1 MIKESGKV
9 SAGQVYVELSDRI
22 SKIEGGGGGV
32 TPSDRQKLD
41 AIPASASSSNPV
53 ALAANVPDITDLTQ
67 RVTAVEGD
75 INDIQGLI
83 PSGASSSNKL
93 ATIDDTGKTT
103 YSLKIGISGAEQLIS
118 FDGRLPDQLTFVCV
132 ALTIG
137 SNSWTLIDG
146 EYIFS
151 HNVDVFEH
159 YPLTLSLELPYMDVP
174 TPEQIADY
182 NGIVRAY
189 VSNGMLN
196 LISKRQPTAQSITIL
211 YRGLKFA

>member
-22 SKIEGGGGGV
+22 SKIEGGGV
-32 TPSDRQKLD
+32 TPTDRQKLD

-53 ALAANVPDITDLTQ
+53 ALAADIPDVTGLTQ
-67 RVTAVEGD
+67 RVTAAEGD
-75 INDIQGLI
+75 IDNIEALI

-93 ATIDDTGKTT
+93 ATIDDTGETT

-118 FDGRLPDQLTFVCV
+118 FNGSLPDQLIFVCV
-132 ALTIG
+132 GLTIFSG
-137 SNSWTLIDG
+137 AWTLTQG
-146 EYIFS
+146 EYRFTHS
-151 HNVDVFEH
+151 VDVFEN
-159 YPLTLSLELPYMDVP
+159 YPLTLSLEGSEL
-174 TPEQIADY
+174 TSEQIADY

-196 LISKRQPTAQSITIL
+196 LVSKRQPTAQSITIL

>member
-9 SAGQVYVELSDRI
+9 SAAQVYIELSDRI
-22 SKIEGGGGGV
+22 SEIEGGGV

-53 ALAANVPDITDLTQ
+53 ALAEDVPDITGLTQ
-67 RVTAVEGD
+67 RVTDAEGD
-75 INDIQGLI
+75 IDDIQALI

-93 ATIDDTGKTT
+93 ATINDTGNTE
-103 YSLKIGISGAEQLIS
+103 YSLKIGVSGAEQLIS
-118 FDGRLPDQLTFVCV
+118 FNGSLPDQLTFVNV
-132 ALTIG
+132 SLTILKAA
-137 SNSWTLIDG
+137 WKLVQG
-146 EYIFS
+146 EYILS
-151 HNVDVFEH
+151 HDVDVYEN
-159 YPLTLSLELPYMDVP
+159 YPLTIDLTDVS

-189 VSNGMLN
+189 VENGKLY
-196 LISKRQPTAQSITIL
+196 LISNRQPTANLITIR

>member
-9 SAGQVYVELSDRI
+9 SAAQVYIELSDRI
-22 SKIEGGGGGV
+22 EKIEGGGV

-53 ALAANVPDITDLTQ
+53 ALASQIPDVTGLTQ
-67 RVTAVEGD
+67 RVATAEGEID
-75 INDIQGLI
+75 DIQAII

-93 ATIDDTGKTT
+93 ATIDDTGDTK
-103 YSLKIGISGAEQLIS
+103 YSLKIGISGSEQLIS
-118 FDGRLPDQLTFVCV
+118 FNGSLPDQLIFVCV
-132 ALTIG
+132 SLTIFSG
-137 SNSWTLIDG
+137 AWTLTQG
-146 EYIFS
+146 EYRFTHI
-151 HNVDVFEH
+151 VDVLEN
-159 YPLTLSLELPYMDVP
+159 YPLTISLEGPEL
-174 TPEQIADY
+174 TSEQIADY

-196 LISKRQPTAQSITIL
+196 LVSKRQPTAQSITIL